1 MKYRHY
7 PSVLVYINCF
17 ETINI
22 LINSDEKIVKIIFKV
37 YKKKLI
43 GTYNIGSGKGIA
55 IKDFIKKNIN
65 KNINVASNVKT
76 NSLVANINKLKKA
89 L

>member
-1 MKYRHY
+1 M
-7 PSVLVYINCF
+7 NA
-17 ETINI
+17 
-22 LINSDEKIVKIIFKV
+22 EKIVKIIFKV

-43 GTYNIGSGKGIA
+43 GTYNIGSGKEMTV
-55 IKDFIKKNIN
+55 KDFIKKNID
-65 KNINVASNVKT
+65 KNINVVSNIKT